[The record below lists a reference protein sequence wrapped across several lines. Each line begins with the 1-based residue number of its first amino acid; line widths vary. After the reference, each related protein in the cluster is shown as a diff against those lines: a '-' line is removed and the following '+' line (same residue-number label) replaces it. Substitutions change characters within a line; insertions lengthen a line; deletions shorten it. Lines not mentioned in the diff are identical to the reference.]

1 MINRYAVAVKQGKM
15 RFNEV
20 PNEYQTAVYQ
30 KMINNHQDAVAQPIA
45 KVGFNLPAFFANPG
59 LFLLGL
65 GSQKGV
71 AYAVDK
77 LSGRNE
83 YDAGDVFSYTPVTGR
98 EYASEHP
105 VIATAVD
112 AVTGAIGGKF
122 IRNIA
127 NPA

>member
-1 MINRYAVAVKQGKM
+1 MINKYALAVKQRQM

-20 PNEYQTAVYQ
+20 PKEYQTAVNQ
-30 KMINNHQDAVAQPIA
+30 KMINNQQDAVAEPIA
-45 KVGFNLPAFFANPG
+45 KVGFNLPAFFANPAG
-59 LFLLGL
+59 FLLGL
-65 GSQKGV
+65 TSQKG
-71 AYAVDK
+71 AAFAVDK

-83 YDAGDVFSYTPVTGR
+83 YGIEDVFSYTPVMGR

-112 AVTGAIGGKF
+112 AVTGSVGGKF
-122 IRNIA
+122 IKNVL